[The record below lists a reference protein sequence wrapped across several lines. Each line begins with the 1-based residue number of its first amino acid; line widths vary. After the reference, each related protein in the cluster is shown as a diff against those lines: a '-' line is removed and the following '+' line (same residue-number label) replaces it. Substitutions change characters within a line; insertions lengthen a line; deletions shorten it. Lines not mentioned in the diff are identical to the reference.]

1 VPVIKGVGLSKD
13 EKDFNRC
20 MSHVRVCSEH
30 TIGIWKGRWSILK
43 RLPIQIRANSQEEDY
58 KRAIDIM
65 EACAVLHNFLLE
77 EGDNW
82 ADGDHHTEEATPL
95 TLGLSFSGTQQAF
108 NAGADFRN
116 GLMAP
121 VLAAGRS
128 PYGILTYEQ
137 HDSSSERNRRNR
149 SDCSSS
155 KGRINSLLVLY
166 LRLTMT

>member
-1 VPVIKGVGLSKD
+1 
-13 EKDFNRC
+13 
-20 MSHVRVCSEH
+20 
-30 TIGIWKGRWSILK
+30 
-43 RLPIQIRANSQEEDY
+43 
-58 KRAIDIM
+58 M

-95 TLGLSFSGTQQAF
+95 RLGLSFTGTQQAF

-137 HDSSSERNRRNR
+137 QRQQQREELEEQERLQQQQQRQ
-149 SDCSSS
+149 D
-155 KGRINSLLVLY
+155 
-166 LRLTMT
+166 